1 LCHLDEAGFAM
12 TLPTSYSWSPVG
24 ERLTIAYEA
33 PQGRRLNV
41 LGAYFSHG
49 PQAGHFVFECWAKV
63 PEREIKGKS
72 LAGAAAR
79 HGVPAEAVGT
89 ITGERFVAFLWQVA
103 GRPAG
108 AAAPWQRERPLWIV
122 LDNYS
127 VHHGEELRAALPAL
141 RAAGVQLWYL
151 PAYSPELS
159 DIEPIWRSVKHHD
172 LPQRSFKLL
181 GDLKQAVEVT
191 LAQKAAA
198 LRVACEKTDH
208 LLPLAA

>member
-1 LCHLDEAGFAM
+1 M

-24 ERLTIAYEA
+24 ERLAIAYEA
-33 PQGRRLNV
+33 PAGRRLNV

-49 PQAGHFVFECWAKV
+49 PQAGHFVFECWAKL
-63 PEREIKGKS
+63 PERGAKRQT
-72 LAGAAAR
+72 LAERAAP
-79 HGVPAEAVGT
+79 HGVPPEAVGP
-89 ITGERFVAFLWQVA
+89 INGERFVTFLWKVA
-103 GRPAG
+103 GRPA
-108 AAAPWQRERPLWIV
+108 AAEAPWQRERPLWIV

-127 VHHGEELRAALPAL
+127 VHQGAELRAALPAL
-141 RAAGVQLWYL
+141 TAAGVQLWYL

-159 DIEPIWRSVKHHD
+159 DMEPIWRSVKHHD
-172 LPQRSFKLL
+172 LPQRSFARL
-181 GDLKQAVEVT
+181 GDLKHAVEAA